1 MLRQR
6 HVGTKRLGIS
16 STASWCQQSEHP
28 SSAQTEATDAEDSSQ
43 DDSSTG
49 NRWLNYDVAPHRP
62 WWLNYD
68 VAPHRPSSWP
78 ATISHIHI
86 TRMAYIKTI
95 LISHAET
102 THNKSYI
109 FHGRYTSPP
118 TVISNMLRNIQS
130 PDWHCIN
137 QLTWTTH
144 ALTLAWREE
153 YIHGSGASHSPISQR
168 ILATKVFSE
177 FVRSWCVLFS
187 LSTAMRSHPA
197 YYTWVHMLLETFL
210 YIHYYHIHSWHVS
223 SH

>member
-62 WWLNYD
+62 
-68 VAPHRPSSWP
+68 SSWP

-86 TRMAYIKTI
+86 TRTAYIKTI

-177 FVRSWCVLFS
+177 FVRSWCVDSNEKSPCILYMSAYVTWDFSVYTLLPYTFLTCQQSLMDTAASSCNFTFS
-187 LSTAMRSHPA
+187 L
-197 YYTWVHMLLETFL
+197 
-210 YIHYYHIHSWHVS
+210 
-223 SH
+223 